1 MGGTVNPG
9 GAGRPGAMSGNRVS
23 GRSAGSGRSGGS
35 PADRSGA
42 GKPSAGR
49 PNGKKRKL
57 SKRQRAIYRRRRIVV
72 FSALVVVLF
81 VLGFTVYSLGRG
93 AGAVINVATGNASH
107 AVLERS
113 TSPEPHHSATV
124 KNCTA
129 KNTRLELTAKTATV
143 AVGGSLDWV
152 ATITHE
158 GSDSCI
164 IDASDSG
171 RVLTITSGGETV
183 WRSDS
188 CPTEARTLL
197 MAKGDKDV
205 QTITWNASRTSDQ
218 CVENKDDLPKVD
230 RGTYVG
236 VLSLKNAPKVKSQP
250 VTVEVQ

>member
-9 GAGRPGAMSGNRVS
+9 DAGRPGATSGNRVS

-35 PADRSGA
+35 F
-42 GKPSAGR
+42 AGR

-158 GSDSCI
+158 GSDSCT

-218 CVENKDDLPKVD
+218 CVENRDDLPKVD

>member
-9 GAGRPGAMSGNRVS
+9 GAGRPGA
-23 GRSAGSGRSGGS
+23 RSGG
-35 PADRSGA
+35 PNRAG
-42 GKPSAGR
+42 GKPGR
-49 PNGKKRKL
+49 KKRKL

-72 FSALVVVLF
+72 FSALIVVLF

-93 AGAVINVATGNASH
+93 AGAVVDVALGNADH
-107 AVLERS
+107 TTLERS

-124 KNCTA
+124 KNCSA
-129 KNTRLELTAKTATV
+129 KDTRLELTAKTATV

-158 GSDSCI
+158 GSGSCL

-183 WRSDS
+183 WRSDA
-188 CPTEARTLL
+188 CPAEARSLL

-205 QTITWNASRTSDQ
+205 KTITWNASRTSDQ
-218 CVENKDDLPKVD
+218 CVENQDDLPKVD

-250 VTVEVQ
+250 VTIEVQ